1 MAYSIDIVVGMVR
14 KRINQRDKNF
24 MACFVGDT
32 GSGKSSGAL
41 AFAERVD
48 PTFTDACRV
57 VFTPADFLRTI
68 IEMSKGQ
75 AVIFDEAGVGISSRE
90 WQKIQVKLVGFVAQL
105 FRHKNLCVIFTVPSM
120 GFVEKQTR
128 SLSHAV
134 IHFKLIDVVQKLAIA
149 KWNVVKHNPIT
160 GWTEYDTLKVSGGNG
175 DVIVDPVYFP
185 QPSEKLWTKYLR
197 MKESYANNF
206 YAEALAEATGEEKLD
221 SRSVRKMKNQIKA
234 GFNCI
239 NYLLRTHNRKEVANI
254 AGASVNTIHNWMK
267 EYEDMED

>member
-1 MAYSIDIVVGMVR
+1 MTFSIDIVVGMVR

-48 PTFTDACRV
+48 PTFAEACRV

-68 IEMSKGQ
+68 IEMKKGQ

-134 IHFKLIDVVQKLAIA
+134 IHFKFIDEVKKLAIA
-149 KWNVVKHNPIT
+149 KWNVVVHNPIT
-160 GWTEYDTLKVSGGNG
+160 GWTDYDTLKVNNGNG
-175 DVIVDPVYFP
+175 DIIVDPIYFP
-185 QPSEKLWTKYLR
+185 QPSDKLWKKYLG
-197 MKESYANNF
+197 MKERYASNF
-206 YAEALAEATGEEKLD
+206 YEEALKEAEGDQKLD
-221 SRSVRKMKNQIKA
+221 GKQLRKMNNQIKA
-234 GFNCI
+234 GFACI
-239 NYLLRTHNRKEVANI
+239 NYLLRDHTWKDVAKITGN
-254 AGASVNTIHNWMK
+254 SVKTMQNWIND
-267 EYEDMED
+267 YEDDG